1 MPTKTINRHGSAP
14 MKDFGVIFSG
24 GAAPFLSPLF
34 KPPRG
39 GFAFAIQFRCYSM
52 RLLTSLILAT
62 ILLFGCASAPKEIA
76 LPSKT
81 EGGWKQDSVAAM
93 DASKKPEWME
103 RLGVQDAKT
112 AKYSG
117 PIDVEV
123 HQFRLSSSAAAL
135 ECTQLWKKVPSE
147 SVMMKENYFF
157 VLRTEHPNREMLMD
171 FSRAL
176 EKAL

>member
-1 MPTKTINRHGSAP
+1 MGE
-14 MKDFGVIFSG
+14 IFSG
-24 GAAPFLSPLF
+24 TGAPFLSPLF

-52 RLLTSLILAT
+52 RLLTSLLFA
-62 ILLFGCASAPKEIA
+62 LLLLTGCATAPKEIA
-76 LPSKT
+76 LPAKT
-81 EGGWKQDSVAAM
+81 EGGWKLEGISNM

-103 RLGVQDAKT
+103 RLGVQEAKT

-123 HQFRLSSSAAAL
+123 HLFRLSSSAAAL

-176 EKAL
+176 EKAI

>member
-1 MPTKTINRHGSAP
+1 MR
-14 MKDFGVIFSG
+14 
-24 GAAPFLSPLF
+24 FL
-34 KPPRG
+34 
-39 GFAFAIQFRCYSM
+39 I
-52 RLLTSLILAT
+52 SLILTA
-62 ILLFGCASAPKEIA
+62 ILLGSCASAPKEIA
-76 LPSKT
+76 LPART
-81 EGGWKQDSVAAM
+81 EGGWKQESVGAM

-103 RLGVQDAKT
+103 RLGVQDAKS

-123 HQFRLSSSAAAL
+123 FQFRLSTSAAAL